1 MTNRAYSIFTVKRVD
16 DEKRIISGIA
26 TTPSVDRMGDVVEPT
41 GAEYALPLPFL
52 LQHDSSKP
60 IGHVTKAQVTKGGI
74 SVEIQ
79 LAKIDEPGPVKD
91 RVDGAWQ
98 DIKHGLVKGLSIGFA
113 AVEQAYDK
121 STGGLHFLKWKW
133 LELSA
138 VTIAANQEA
147 TITTIKA
154 AAIGRKSPAPG
165 GTGPKKD
172 KTMRKTFAQQVADLE
187 AEIGPKRLRMKSIM
201 EAADGNDLDEND
213 AEEFDSLADEV
224 KGLETKLRRVKS
236 MDENAMTAR
245 PVRGDDSEAGTRS
258 RTTVAPEPKQ
268 HQEKGIGFARLAMCM
283 IAAKGDPFRAME
295 FAKHHYPRETG
306 IGKLLQVKANIPGGA
321 TTDPT
326 WAAPLVYAD
335 NLVSE
340 FVEYLRPQTLIGRF
354 GQGNVPGLRRV
365 PFNVS
370 MPTQTSGGDGYWVGE
385 GAPKPLTK
393 FDFSRITL
401 GFTKVANIAVLTNE
415 LIRFSNPSA
424 ELVVRDAL
432 RDALV
437 ARLDSDFANPSITLQ
452 AGIRPASILNGA
464 SNSAAT
470 NGDSAAVVREDIRE
484 AISYFISNNIDVS
497 SLVILMRSSQALS
510 LSLMR
515 STLGVKEFPGMTMA
529 GGELEGI
536 PVLASQYIP
545 TGIVAFVSATNIFLA
560 DDGGV
565 DIQLSNEASLEMLSS
580 SLTQS
585 VNDGGSP
592 EEATGASLVS
602 MFQTNSVAI
611 RAERFIN
618 WQRRR
623 STAVYYFTNTAWGD
637 PSSPFT
643 AI

>member
-1 MTNRAYSIFTVKRVD
+1 MNRAYSIFTIKRVD
-16 DEKRIISGIA
+16 EDKRIISGIA
-26 TTPSVDRMGDVVEPT
+26 TTPDVDRMGDIVEPL
-41 GAEYALPLPFL
+41 GAEFKLPIPFL

-79 LAKIDEPGPVKD
+79 LANIPDAGPVKD

-98 DIKHGLVKGLSIGFA
+98 DIKHGLVKGLSVGFSS
-113 AVEQAYDK
+113 VETAYNK
-121 STGGLHFLKWKW
+121 TTGGMHFLKWKW

-138 VTIAANQEA
+138 VTIAANAEA
-147 TITTIKA
+147 SITTIKA
-154 AAIGRKSPAPG
+154 AATGRTKPAPG
-165 GTGPKKD
+165 DTGPTE
-172 KTMRKTFAQQVADLE
+172 KTQTMKTFAQQIANLE
-187 AEIGPKRLRMKSIM
+187 AEIGPKRLRMKSIL
-201 EAADGNDLDEND
+201 EAVGDGDLDESD
-213 AEEFDSLADEV
+213 AEEFDGLADEV
-224 KGLETKLRRVKS
+224 KTMETKLRRVKA
-236 MDENAMTAR
+236 MDATAVTAR
-245 PVRGDDSEAGTRS
+245 PVDGDNSDAGTRS
-258 RTTVAPEPKQ
+258 RTTVAAEPKE
-268 HQEKGIGFARLAMCM
+268 HAEKGIGFARMAMCLT
-283 IAAKGDPFRAME
+283 AAKGDPFRAME
-295 FAKHHYPRETG
+295 FAKAHYPREAG
-306 IGKLLQVKANIPGGA
+306 IARLLQVKANIPGG
-321 TTDPT
+321 TTQDPT
-326 WAAPLVYAD
+326 WASPLVYAD

-340 FVEYLRPQTLIGRF
+340 FVEYLRPQTLVGRF
-354 GQGNVPGLRRV
+354 GQGNIPSLRRV
-365 PFNVS
+365 PFNIS
-370 MPTQTSGGDGYWVGE
+370 MPAQTSGGDGYWVGE

-393 FDFSRITL
+393 FDYSRITL
-401 GFTKVANIAVLTNE
+401 GFTKVANIAVLTQE
-415 LIRFSNPSA
+415 LMRFSNPSA

-437 ARLDSDFANPSITLQ
+437 ARLDSDFANPAITVQ

-464 SNSAAT
+464 ATSPAT
-470 NGDSAAVVREDIRE
+470 NGDSAESVRADIRE
-484 AISYFISNNIDVS
+484 AISYFIANNIDVS
-497 SLVILMRSSQALS
+497 TLVVLMRSSQAFS

-515 STLGVKEFPGMTMA
+515 SALGVKEFPGMTMS

-545 TGIVAFVSATNIFLA
+545 TGIVAFVSANNIFLA

-592 EEATGASLVS
+592 EAATGASLVS

-623 STAVYYFTNTAWGD
+623 TTAVYYFTATAWGD
-637 PSSPFT
+637 ASSPFT
-643 AI
+643 PI